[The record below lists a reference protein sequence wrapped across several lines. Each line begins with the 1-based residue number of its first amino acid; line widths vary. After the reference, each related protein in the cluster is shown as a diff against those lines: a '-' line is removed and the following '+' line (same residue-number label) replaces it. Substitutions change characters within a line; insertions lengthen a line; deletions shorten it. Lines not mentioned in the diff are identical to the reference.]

1 MCSFCLPLY
10 ISLSHLAGLHQ
21 KQSPSG
27 SAPICQGSCCYVAYL
42 KLWQN
47 ADFGLSNWEI
57 SFMQT
62 AALEPHSEFSWCCIK
77 EDGDHM
83 PDIWGKKAK
92 YVRQCVM
99 SCTQGRSEK
108 SAFQNAFCSLENDSH
123 SVING
128 LYSTLGWCLYFTVKT
143 FPPELLQH
151 PFEQFGQ
158 FMWWADHGQ
167 EMTWYKFWFQFLLES
182 CRSWWWQATVNDTS
196 APFLWAFDI
205 DGVTGLE
212 LRHEAKIPNLFLFI
226 TLWFSVYI
234 WFKLQQK
241 GIEQRSWLCA

>member
-10 ISLSHLAGLHQ
+10 IFLGQLAGLHQ
-21 KQSPSG
+21 KQSLSG
-27 SAPICQGSCCYVAYL
+27 LALICQSSCCYVVYL

-47 ADFGLSNWEI
+47 ADLGLSKSEI

-62 AALEPHSEFSWCCIK
+62 AALEQHSEFSLCYIR
-77 EDGDHM
+77 EDRDHM

-92 YVRQCVM
+92 YVRQHVM
-99 SCTQGRSEK
+99 SCTQGRRER

-123 SVING
+123 SVTNG
-128 LYSTLGWCLYFTVKT
+128 LYSTLGWSLYFTLTT

-151 PFEQFGQ
+151 PFEPFGQ
-158 FMWWADHGQ
+158 CMWWAGHGQ
-167 EMTWYKFWFQFLLES
+167 EMTWYKFWFRLES
-182 CRSWWWQATVNDTS
+182 CRSWWWQATVNNTS

-212 LRHEAKIPNLFLFI
+212 LRHEAKIPNLFLLI

-241 GIEQRSWLCA
+241 AMEQQSWPCA